1 MPPPISGGASSHFG
15 RCLLP
20 FREVW
25 KVDFLQ
31 VFLLDF
37 SQGISLGL
45 ICHIFVC
52 WASLLDP
59 TRAKIESLLP
69 KNGIFRRISCSLDA
83 LAHFPLMPAS
93 RKFLKKGNFKTR
105 RKVCILCCL
114 PSSPTR
120 TASAWRS
127 SHYVDFKWI
136 ESFTLTSVLRRG
148 SKLRFLQNVATPSK
162 FISTPAEVSSM
173 LLK

>member
-1 MPPPISGGASSHFG
+1 MPPPISGGASSHIG

-20 FREVW
+20 FREVPRPISGGL
-25 KVDFLQ
+25 KSRFLASISAW
-31 VFLLDF
+31 FF
-37 SQGISLGL
+37 SRYFSWPLSYICVLGIPFRPDAG
-45 ICHIFVC
+45 F
-52 WASLLDP
+52 
-59 TRAKIESLLP
+59 
-69 KNGIFRRISCSLDA
+69 FRRISCSLDA

-148 SKLRFLQNVATPSK
+148 SKLRFLQNVAIPSK